1 LKIVEK
7 AGTAVPSQVIIDE
20 LRVAKV
26 AETFGALGAYNVHH
40 ALGVLVSSGALRTET
55 HENEIVYSMPSENA
69 MDFADNAA
77 FENCTR
83 AAAAVA
89 LNQPGSSETRI
100 VNALGKS
107 YPIHLIARALNHL
120 VDEGVLLERV
130 TEKFFSVV
138 PPVLGGSTM
147 GDEENM
153 AERHFFIA
161 DETSPK
167 TTELLIGD
175 SDFLV

>member
-1 LKIVEK
+1 
-7 AGTAVPSQVIIDE
+7 
-20 LRVAKV
+20 
-26 AETFGALGAYNVHH
+26 
-40 ALGVLVSSGALRTET
+40 
-55 HENEIVYSMPSENA
+55 MPSENA